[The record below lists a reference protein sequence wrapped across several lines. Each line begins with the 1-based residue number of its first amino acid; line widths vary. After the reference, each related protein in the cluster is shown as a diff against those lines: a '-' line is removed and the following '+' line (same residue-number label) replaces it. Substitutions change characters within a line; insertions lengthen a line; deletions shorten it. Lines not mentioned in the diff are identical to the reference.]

1 MAPSYIGIL
10 LLGVTSVVATL
21 CGDIQLPPGQ
31 FIGGIFNVSI
41 RSDGIDRSFLISIP
55 PEYHSHIPNPVIVS
69 YHGGDRTAESQL
81 QLDQLTNPEFNTRDI
96 VVYPQGI
103 DVKETPLRI
112 DSLTI
117 KVILSNLCGHRI
129 NGKASRASQP
139 MMSSLQETSW
149 TT

>member
-10 LLGVTSVVATL
+10 LLGVTAAVATL
-21 CGDIQLPPGQ
+21 CGDIRLPQGQ
-31 FIGGIFNVSI
+31 FIGGVFNVSI

-55 PEYHSHIPNPVIVS
+55 PEYHSHVPNPVIVS

-103 DVKETPLRI
+103 DVREQLPFRLIPLLSKLF
-112 DSLTI
+112 SLTF
-117 KVILSNLCGHRI
+117 VDTEQMARRPGRHD
-129 NGKASRASQP
+129 Q
-139 MMSSLQETSW
+139 
-149 TT
+149 